1 MVKKV
6 ASWSPFNI
14 GNVKNVG
21 LIPTLKRIN
30 LSTGLWRKGRTFF
43 SNPPKT
49 ITKRKP
55 LWLFCLIDS
64 NYKTIKVS
72 IEKNGHIDKKSI
84 NAEYTVE
91 NKWCMKNCIHFP
103 LLMTKS
109 PLDILTIK
117 MMKVLLLARILA
129 FDAIVQTSTASF
141 ITPTSAPAARWRSV
155 RNWIVILLQ
164 KGNKK
169 EMWNATAIEM
179 YVSGPVGPCT
189 HSCALLKLHIY
200 FFDIPCKKMT
210 DHVRHTISPCGPALP
225 VRGTN

>member
-1 MVKKV
+1 MYEKC
-6 ASWSPFNI
+6 
-14 GNVKNVG
+14 
-21 LIPTLKRIN
+21 IN
-30 LSTGLWRKGRTFF
+30 
-43 SNPPKT
+43 
-49 ITKRKP
+49 
-55 LWLFCLIDS
+55 
-64 NYKTIKVS
+64 
-72 IEKNGHIDKKSI
+72 
-84 NAEYTVE
+84 
-91 NKWCMKNCIHFP
+91 FP

-109 PLDILTIK
+109 PVEVNILDILTIK

-200 FFDIPCKKMT
+200 FFDIPCNKMT
-210 DHVRHTISPCGPALP
+210 NHVRHTISPCGPALP